1 MVIRRVARSLGL
13 TPRAL
18 LTELRTGKSIAE
30 IAQARNVS
38 LADLRSAVLDPFAQR
53 LDKAVRDAR
62 VTRAQADQRLA
73 KLETR
78 IDALF
83 THKWHVKAG
92 ATPAP

>member
-1 MVIRRVARSLGL
+1 
-13 TPRAL
+13 
-18 LTELRTGKSIAE
+18 
-30 IAQARNVS
+30 
-38 LADLRSAVLDPFAQR
+38 VLDPFAQR

-83 THKWHVKAG
+83 THK
-92 ATPAP
+92 